1 MDKLTEIRE
10 RHGRQYL
17 PRLFSGGVDEREN
30 EIRERY
36 LGSGVALGAG
46 CGLAIGAGFGVAV
59 GNLAWGIGLGI
70 CIGAGLGIALGS
82 SLGNKHARAVQELD
96 TDGSDDA

>member
-10 RHGRQYL
+10 RHGRQH
-17 PRLFSGGVDEREN
+17 PRLFSGRVDEKQS

-36 LGSGVALGAG
+36 LSNGALGAG
-46 CGLAIGAGFGVAV
+46 SGLAIGAGFGVAV

-70 CIGAGLGIALGS
+70 CIGTGLGIALGS
-82 SLGNKHARAVQELD
+82 SLGNKHAKAAQEPD
-96 TDGSDDA
+96 TDGSGDA